1 MWTMIISPIGEK
13 KITISTHSTKK
24 IHMQKKKKT
33 KKVNNFRKRMSKP
46 NAHRQK
52 EKKKTPCTNR

>member
-24 IHMQKKKKT
+24 FVCKKKQKKSKQFPKENEQAKRTQT
-33 KKVNNFRKRMSKP
+33 KR
-46 NAHRQK
+46 
-52 EKKKTPCTNR
+52 EKKTPCTNR